1 MLHITSSNL
10 IACMRNSSRHFNRK
24 NIRTAIIEI
33 LNRSFVMA
41 EEWYVEGVISKMF
54 TIESKLFVAPR
65 HLVAKSPSIDSVYEQ
80 NG

>member
-1 MLHITSSNL
+1 
-10 IACMRNSSRHFNRK
+10 
-24 NIRTAIIEI
+24 
-33 LNRSFVMA
+33 MA

-80 NG
+80 NGWKRKSGARRIFDQIRFFNIVGKW